1 MEKEEERHCVS
12 LVPIFKALDQDDL
25 GKISQN
31 ITSRQLVKGEILY
44 SLNDNDDTLYIVH
57 TGELKNYRILE
68 NGKEQ
73 LIRLLGPGA
82 FTGEW
87 SIFKSDIKHNDYIEA
102 LEPTE
107 ICQLTRQGFKQVLGQ
122 YPEISMSLLQHMSE
136 RLDISE
142 NQTATLA
149 YGSIT
154 KRITSYLADLIIN
167 SKVNQEGTI
176 QVALPMTRKDL
187 ASYLGTTPESVTR
200 GFNKLEKAGVI
211 ESISN
216 KIIQVHDF
224 NSL

>member
-31 ITSRQLVKGEILY
+31 ITSRQLAKGKILY

-167 SKVNQEGTI
+167 SKVNREGTI
-176 QVALPMTRKDL
+176 QVELPMTRKDL

>member
-1 MEKEEERHCVS
+1 MEKEKERHCLS

-31 ITSRQLVKGEILY
+31 ITSRQLAKGEILY

-122 YPEISMSLLQHMSE
+122 YPEISMSLLQHMSK

>member
-1 MEKEEERHCVS
+1 MKKEEARYCVA
-12 LVPIFKALDQDDL
+12 LVPIFRALTQEEL
-25 GKISQN
+25 GKVSQN
-31 ITSRQLVKGEILY
+31 INSRQLNKGEILY

-57 TGELKNYRILE
+57 KGELKNYRILE

-73 LIRLLGPGA
+73 LVRLLGPGE

-87 SIFKSDIKHNDYIEA
+87 SIFKSDRQHNDYIEA
-102 LEPTE
+102 LKPTE
-107 ICQLTRQGFKQVLGQ
+107 ICQLTRKNFKQVLGQ

-154 KRITSYLADLIIN
+154 KRITAYLADLIRKT
-167 SKVNQEGTI
+167 KVGTEGVI
-176 QVALPMTRKDL
+176 KIELPMARKDL

-200 GFNKLEKAGVI
+200 GFNKLEKEGVI
-211 ESISN
+211 ESLSN
-216 KIIQVHDF
+216 KIIQVNDF
-224 NSL
+224 NAL

>member
-12 LVPIFKALDQDDL
+12 LVPIFNALDQDDL

-31 ITSRQLVKGEILY
+31 ITSRQLAKGEILY

-167 SKVNQEGTI
+167 SKVNREGTI
-176 QVALPMTRKDL
+176 QVELPMTRKDL

-224 NSL
+224 NNL

>member
-12 LVPIFKALDQDDL
+12 LVPIFKALDQEDL

-31 ITSRQLVKGEILY
+31 ITSRQLAKGEILY

-102 LEPTE
+102 LETTE

-167 SKVNQEGTI
+167 SKVNREGTI
-176 QVALPMTRKDL
+176 QIALPMTRKDL

>member
-12 LVPIFKALDQDDL
+12 LVPIFKALDQEDL

>member
-25 GKISQN
+25 GKISQK
-31 ITSRQLVKGEILY
+31 ITSRELAKGEILY
-44 SLNDNDDTLYIVH
+44 SLNDNDDTLYIIH

-73 LIRLLGPGA
+73 LVRLLGPGA

-102 LEPTE
+102 LKPTE

-167 SKVNQEGTI
+167 SKVNREGTV
-176 QVALPMTRKDL
+176 QVVLPMTRKDL

-200 GFNKLEKAGVI
+200 GFNKLEKEGII

-216 KIIQVHDF
+216 KIIQVNDF
-224 NSL
+224 SDL